1 MSQAIRWL
9 LLFSLLTTPAAFA
22 APPARVQADY
32 EVTMDGLEVASIR
45 ETFNRSQGD
54 YHIESISRAAGLLA
68 VFKPE
73 TIRLSSHGELT
84 AHGLRPRQFD
94 QQRERQPQKNNH
106 ADFDWTLAKLTL
118 NDALGARSVDL
129 PTGSQDRLSAM
140 YQFLFLSL
148 KPGDT
153 LDFFLTNGSKLTD
166 YHYRAVA
173 IETLSL
179 PAGEFRTL
187 RVSTP
192 PGQGGGD
199 TDIWLSTEHGML
211 PVKMVITESNGT
223 RYTQT
228 LTRFSLTP

>member
-9 LLFSLLTTPAAFA
+9 LLFSLLTAPAAFA
-22 APPARVQADY
+22 APPVRVQADY
-32 EVTMDGLEVASIR
+32 EVTMDGLEVANMR
-45 ETFNRSQGD
+45 ETFNRSKRD

-73 TIRLSSHGELT
+73 TIRISSHGELD
-84 AHGLRPRQFD
+84 AHGLRPLHFD

-106 ADFDWTLAKLTL
+106 ADFDWEHAKLIL
-118 NDALGARSVDL
+118 KDALGERSVAL
-129 PTGSQDRLSAM
+129 PAGSQDRLSAM
-140 YQFLFLSL
+140 YQFLFLTL

-153 LDFFLTNGSKLTD
+153 LDFSLTNGSKLTD
-166 YHYRAVA
+166 YHYRAEA
-173 IETLSL
+173 LETLSL

-192 PGQGGGD
+192 PGQGGGN
-199 TDIWLSTEHGML
+199 TDIWLSIDHGML

-228 LTRFSLTP
+228 LTHFSITP